1 MQTNILIMKTLF
13 LSVLMGFISLTVFS
27 QVKNQKIVPIGD
39 LFEVTIYYNNGN
51 IMQKG
56 FLNKDN
62 KLHASWESFFEN
74 GDRKCVAT
82 YDNGIKVGVWYYW
95 DLEGKKTK
103 VTYENNK
110 VISTEEV
117 VLEKEPDLHQ

>member
-1 MQTNILIMKTLF
+1 MRALF
-13 LSVLMGFISLTVFS
+13 LLILMGFISLNVFS

-51 IMQKG
+51 VMQKG
-56 FLNKDN
+56 FLNQDN
-62 KLHASWESFFEN
+62 QLHASWESFFEN

-82 YDNGIKVGVWYYW
+82 YENGIKVGVWYYW
-95 DLEGKKTK
+95 DTSGKKTK

-110 VISTEEV
+110 IIGIEEAN
-117 VLEKEPDLHQ
+117 LAKEPDLQY

>member
-1 MQTNILIMKTLF
+1 MKSLF
-13 LSVLMGFISLTVFS
+13 FSVLLCFISLTAFS
-27 QVKNQKIVPIGD
+27 QEKNQKIVPVGE
-39 LFEVTIYYNNGN
+39 LFEITIFYNNGN

-95 DLEGKKTK
+95 DLDGKKTK
-103 VTYENNK
+103 VIYKDNK
-110 VISTEEV
+110 VISTQEV
-117 VLEKEPDLHQ
+117 VLDKEPDLHR